1 MFGLDSLNPSSNSV
15 NLSPFLSLQVFLSA
29 KLIAL
34 SLSLSLSRGHILT
47 SSMFKYLE
55 KRIRKFEGMILLTIW
70 VLEIMKI

>member
-29 KLIAL
+29 KLIA
-34 SLSLSLSRGHILT
+34 LSLSLSRGHILT